1 MSQKRRY
8 CENTAAVTMGRDGRG
23 RGQEAVDP
31 NNLVG
36 GTVHFPPIFGTWVS
50 YFSSKLSAKKIVF

>member
-36 GTVHFPPIFGTWVS
+36 GTVHFPPIFGT
-50 YFSSKLSAKKIVF
+50 